1 MQKYLEYQGHRVLSW
16 EDTPIST
23 ILTVLLEEKELDKSK
38 LSLPDWAT
46 QCPKCL
52 DFNQYSVV
60 DSTTNTHSIYCPF
73 CHIRWKYVTVFEW
86 DKIKKKGG
94 IDAQVT

>member
-23 ILTVLLEEKELDKSK
+23 ILTVLLEEGELNKSK
-38 LSLPDWAT
+38 MVLPDWAT
-46 QCPKCL
+46 QCPKCC
-52 DFNQYSVV
+52 DFNQYSHI
-60 DSTTNTHSIYCPF
+60 DSAGKHSIYCPF

-94 IDAQVT
+94 QNATG